1 MLDFELPEWMSI
13 RGRPSIAHQPVKQ
26 DLEQT
31 LKFDVIYKFLA
42 IRSSTSWFQLHLVE
56 SRDWI
61 LPMRKSFKN
70 KRKNESTNEV
80 PAISSNAPSVAVAS
94 TSNNSGE
101 GRREEV
107 RDGFILGLNFVRD
120 LSESTDILSP
130 LKGASELVIR
140 GLEIAKV
147 RSYA

>member
-1 MLDFELPEWMSI
+1 M
-13 RGRPSIAHQPVKQ
+13 KQ

-42 IRSSTSWFQLHLVE
+42 IRSSTSWFQLHLLD

-70 KRKNESTNEV
+70 KRKKKSTNKV
-80 PAISSNAPSVAVAS
+80 PAISPNAPSVAVTL

-101 GRREEV
+101 GAREEA
-107 RDGFILGLNFVRD
+107 RDGLILGLNFVRD
-120 LSESTDILSP
+120 LSESTDLFAP
-130 LKGASELVIR
+130 LKGASALVIR
-140 GLEIAKV
+140 GLETAKV